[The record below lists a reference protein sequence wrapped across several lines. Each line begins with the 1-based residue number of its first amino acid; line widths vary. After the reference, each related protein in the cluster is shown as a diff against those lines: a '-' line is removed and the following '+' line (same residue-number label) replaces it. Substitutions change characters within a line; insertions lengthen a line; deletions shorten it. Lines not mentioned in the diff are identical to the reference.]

1 MTTFQ
6 SSSKSNRL
14 LQSKRYTIA
23 DADVKEAYT
32 RVLDLNAT
40 EIYIQEGAIPT
51 SSAGLPYSGSDGN
64 LGLITSASSNIARYY
79 YRMLLTPGAVVTSGK
94 YQTWFAITGSNG
106 SDTISPQQVASGQ
119 LVNWISNKY
128 LAANLATRVAEN
140 ANPDSVGYNVV
151 ISKGSDDVPANAT
164 ELPSGQYQ
172 FDYKTGV
179 VQFVS
184 TTNAPSS
191 TGEYLFL
198 SGYAYLG
205 QTLDQF
211 ISSGSGG
218 GSEGT
223 PGGENT
229 QIQFNNSDAFGGSS
243 RLTFDSTTGKTTI
256 SGSLII
262 SGSDSEDIFL
272 IKSGST
278 NVAKVDQNGNF
289 VLIERTGT
297 TPTAVGG
304 GIMYSS
310 SAFYVGID

>member
-40 EIYIQEGAIPT
+40 EIYTQEGAIPT
-51 SSAGLPYSGSDGN
+51 SSAGLPYSGSDGD

-106 SDTISPQQVASGQ
+106 SDTISPQQIGSGQ
-119 LVNWISNKY
+119 IVNWISNKY
-128 LAANLATRVAEN
+128 LVANQATRVAEN
-140 ANPDSVGYNVV
+140 PNPDSVGYNVV
-151 ISKGSDDVPANAT
+151 VSKGSDDVPANAT
-164 ELPSGQYQ
+164 ELSSGKYQ
-172 FDYKTGV
+172 FDYKTGI

-184 TTNAPSS
+184 TADAPS
-191 TGEYLFL
+191 TTEYLFL

-205 QTLDQF
+205 QTLDQY
-211 ISSGSGG
+211 ISSGGG
-218 GSEGT
+218 GGEGT
-223 PGGENT
+223 PGGANT
-229 QIQFNNSDAFGGSS
+229 QIQFNSSDTFGGSP
-243 RLTFDSTTGKTTI
+243 RLTFNETTGNTTI
-256 SGSLII
+256 SGSLTL
-262 SGSDSEDIFL
+262 SGSENSDIFL
-272 IKSGST
+272 IKSGSID
-278 NVAKVDQNGNF
+278 VAKVDQNGNF
-289 VLIERTGT
+289 VLVERTGA